1 MRKLRIDPDD
11 LALLVIDVQP
21 YFLDYAFPEN
31 ERGRESL
38 LIRLEHLLLLAGWLD
53 LPLIATF
60 EIPLDQNGELPE
72 RLERV
77 FPKSGLRFPKN
88 YFGVTGE
95 KAILQSIQDAD
106 NKQIALAGAETDV
119 CILQSA
125 LGLLELGY
133 QVFLLEDCLFTTEP
147 HPGPALRRMI
157 QAGAVPLTL
166 KSLAYELVRCVEEIP
181 WYPEYYQQRDHP
193 GKKPFPEEFIPPEEW
208 PEWDPK
214 LE

>member
-1 MRKLRIDPDD
+1 MRTMRIDPDE

-21 YFLDYAFPEN
+21 SFLDYAFPDDDQ
-31 ERGRESL
+31 RKESL

-77 FPKSGLRFPKN
+77 FPKRGLRFPKN
-88 YFGVTGE
+88 YFGLTGE
-95 KAILQSIQDAD
+95 PTILEAIK
-106 NKQIALAGAETDV
+106 NTNRKQIAVAGAETDV
-119 CILQSA
+119 CILQST

-133 QVFLLEDCLFTTEP
+133 QVFLLEDCLFTTDD
-147 HPGPALRRMI
+147 HPGPALRRMY

-166 KSLAYELVRCVEEIP
+166 KSLAYELVRCVKEIP
-181 WYPEYYQQRDHP
+181 WYGEYYQLQDHP
-193 GKKPFPEEFIPPEEW
+193 GKKPFPENFVPPEEW
-208 PEWDPK
+208 PDWEPK